1 MFRVLSVIVFGFI
14 CYMGCTKL
22 PMPVEDEN
30 VTLMSTKADTTEV
43 DSSNVVISITV
54 DTTLNVKEHFITL

>member
-1 MFRVLSVIVFGFI
+1 MFRVLSVIAIGVI
-14 CYMGCTKL
+14 CYMACTKL
-22 PMPVEDEN
+22 PMPVEDES

-54 DTTLNVKEHFITL
+54 DTTLNVTEHFIRL

>member
-1 MFRVLSVIVFGFI
+1 MA
-14 CYMGCTKL
+14 CTKL
-22 PMPVEDEN
+22 PMPVEDES

-54 DTTLNVKEHFITL
+54 DTTLNVTEHFIRL